1 MAGFFAAAGF
11 VGGAVPA
18 CGGGA
23 ADSHKRLSDIGV
35 SGVKL
40 QTVVADN
47 VVGLEHQGVFD
58 VGVVLALLGWQ
69 SWRLNN
75 AGHTIGTQ
83 AEALKK
89 SKQELAKKNSQLIS
103 LSILTE
109 TNSRAQMQ
117 LYAAAEETSALLRSR
132 QRRIEELKRENEDLR
147 RWADTPL
154 PADIIRLRDRPAL
167 AGGAAYREWLSKSDA
182 VPPGQVSA
190 AQ

>member
-1 MAGFFAAAGF
+1 MTRAL
-11 VGGAVPA
+11 AVI
-18 CGGGA
+18 
-23 ADSHKRLSDIGV
+23 LT
-35 SGVKL
+35 L
-40 QTVVADN
+40 
-47 VVGLEHQGVFD
+47 
-58 VGVVLALLGWQ
+58 VLALLGWQ

-75 AGHTIGTQ
+75 AGHTIATQ
-83 AEALKK
+83 AKTLKNN
-89 SKQELAKKNSQLIS
+89 KQELAKKSSQLIS

-109 TNSRAQMQ
+109 ANSRAQTQ

-182 VPPGQVSA
+182 MPPGQGSA